1 MYSADGRRTL
11 APQPRPVI
19 TAPGLG
25 SYQNGLFNVP
35 GCWGA
40 GLSPAWGALQGP
52 PLQPV
57 IVLCDARGMT
67 AAIRE
72 YKPSDENVVVEF
84 ALRAWAPVFASIDR
98 VLGADLSARLHGGE
112 DGWRGYQETAVR
124 RALTDAS
131 MNTWVAEVE
140 ATVVGFVSAH
150 LTGDRQIGEIFMLA
164 VDPEQQGEGI
174 GTTLTEVATDWLRAS
189 GALVALV
196 ETGGDPGHAPARRVY
211 EKAAYT
217 MLPIARYFR
226 LL

>member
-1 MYSADGRRTL
+1 MRRSWDDRRYQGVQAVRRNVGRVG
-11 APQPRPVI
+11 PS
-19 TAPGLG
+19 GLG
-25 SYQNGLFNVP
+25 
-35 GCWGA
+35 A
-40 GLSPAWGALQGP
+40 G
-52 PLQPV
+52 V
-57 IVLCDARGMT
+57 CVHR
-67 AAIRE
+67 
-72 YKPSDENVVVEF
+72 K
-84 ALRAWAPVFASIDR
+84 
-98 VLGADLSARLHGGE
+98 VLGAELSARLHGGE

-131 MNTWVAEVE
+131 ISTWVAEVE